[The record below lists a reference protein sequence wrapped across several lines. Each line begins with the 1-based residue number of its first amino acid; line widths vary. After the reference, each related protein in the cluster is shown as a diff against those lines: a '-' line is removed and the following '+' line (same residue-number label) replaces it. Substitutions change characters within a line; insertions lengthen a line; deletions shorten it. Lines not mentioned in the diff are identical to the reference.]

1 MNKEFNEAFG
11 RLEQILFPGVAAEK
25 KGEFPGVDVTD
36 PVASAVAPVETKQVV
51 QSAGEPLFM
60 CQECGKKFYTTASAE
75 RATNNGCP
83 KCGGVDIDTYV
94 KSSKIGPM
102 NDLVAS
108 LRSIER
114 SLR

>member
-1 MNKEFNEAFG
+1 MDKEFKEAFG
-11 RLEQILFPGVAAEK
+11 RLEQILFPGIAAH
-25 KGEFPGVDVTD
+25 D
-36 PVASAVAPVETKQVV
+36 PVSAAVVPVQTKQVV

-75 RATNNGCP
+75 RAANDGCP
-83 KCGGVDIDTYV
+83 KCGGVDVDTYV
-94 KSSKIGPM
+94 KSSESGPM
-102 NDLVAS
+102 NDLVTS